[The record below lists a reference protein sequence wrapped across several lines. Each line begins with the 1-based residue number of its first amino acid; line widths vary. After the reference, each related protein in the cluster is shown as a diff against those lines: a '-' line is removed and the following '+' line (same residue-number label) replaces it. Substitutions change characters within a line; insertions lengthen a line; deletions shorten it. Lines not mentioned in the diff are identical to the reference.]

1 MGDSWETAAGTV
13 VCSFLDGAYK
23 YKREGIIMKKKN
35 IFILLMA
42 AFLLYVT
49 GLTGCSSE
57 NDRMQADK
65 ISIQQTEESILTIA
79 EDIKAAEETK
89 VFGETEA
96 AVDDNGIVQV
106 KMTFDENEVLMELY
120 DNSASRSLIAQL
132 PLTLTFED
140 FAGTEKIS
148 YPPEELDLS
157 NAPAGHAPQ
166 VGDVDCY
173 MPWGNLAIY
182 YKGDSNS
189 YSTDMVPMGRI
200 VRGIELLAAQKESFD
215 VFLELDE

>member
-1 MGDSWETAAGTV
+1 M
-13 VCSFLDGAYK
+13 
-23 YKREGIIMKKKN
+23 
-35 IFILLMA
+35 
-42 AFLLYVT
+42 
-49 GLTGCSSE
+49 
-57 NDRMQADK
+57 
-65 ISIQQTEESILTIA
+65 LTIA
-79 EDIKAAEETK
+79 EDIKAAEETR

-96 AVDDNGIVQV
+96 AVDDNGIVQI
-106 KMTFDENEVLMELY
+106 KMTFDGNEVLMEPY

-148 YPPEELDLS
+148 YPPEELNLS
-157 NAPAGHAPQ
+157 NVPAGHTPQ

-200 VRGIELLAAQKESFD
+200 TRGIELLEAQKESFD